1 MIEPWTIIVTAVL
14 GLFFLASVL
23 HQLHLN
29 GWWIVSRYDV
39 FHLLPRYSFFAP
51 NPGRHD
57 THVVYRD
64 RIAGQNTPWR
74 QLQPGYI
81 DRRWR
86 WIWNPNR
93 YQRKAVSDLA
103 NAVLQVARRNPNES
117 RIVLLSSSYVS
128 LLVWVMAQPPL
139 GDQPT
144 HRQFALVG
152 SHGFGEA
159 RQLDIRFVSEVHRTG
174 S

>member
-1 MIEPWTIIVTAVL
+1 VTEPWAIIVAAVL
-14 GLFFLASVL
+14 GLFFLAGVL
-23 HQLHLN
+23 HQLRLDR
-29 GWWIVSRYDV
+29 WWLVSRYDI

-64 RIAGQNTPWR
+64 RIGGQDTPWC
-74 QLQPGYI
+74 QLQPGYT

-103 NAVLQVARRNPNES
+103 NALLQIERRNRES
-117 RIVLLSSSYVS
+117 ARVVLLSSSYIS
-128 LLVWVMAQPPL
+128 LLVWVMAQPSP
-139 GDQPT
+139 GESHT
-144 HRQFALVG
+144 HRQFAVVG
-152 SHGFGEA
+152 SNGFGEA
-159 RQLDIRFVSEVHRTG
+159 RQLEVRFVSEVHRIR